1 MIFDVTPEEANLIGA
16 ALGKQPYE
24 VVAQL
29 LAKLTKQAS
38 EQGKSAEQEV
48 VGTAD

>member
-16 ALGKQPYE
+16 ALGKQQYE

-38 EQGKSAEQEV
+38 EQQQAELDRLN
-48 VGTAD
+48 G